1 MKATSKQLLLC
12 LRDDSQNVSDFIG
25 KNPDFLEN
33 ENKSLS
39 VIVLRNIFFFHNK
52 SFSNIDL
59 ETQTKKFM
67 WIKNMLQSFYN
78 TLIAEEDDKS
88 TYENLNQLFSIHYNK
103 IKENFGEF
111 INSLVQKKIKV
122 KYDLFSVLITFLSYL
137 NGNSKYINT
146 LYNITKNAEI
156 EKLKLF
162 YEEKNNKLL
171 LNVITDYCKLRKI
184 PILYSND
191 KIANVGL
198 FNIDLDELKCF
209 TEVCSMNESYKKL
222 VQTLFC
228 CFKNSKDLRDDRPEK
243 IRNFIEDIFAIF
255 NICLRKIEF
264 GDESGLLDI
273 YGAIYNKS
281 FEYSSKDYN
290 ETYID
295 FVIHYIT
302 KYKLSA
308 EDFFHFFLNGL
319 LEGKFITT
327 FINLNLKEFNDNIN
341 EKKTIQLLIAK
352 MTKRKKKNKTKKKA
366 VVDSNYINISD
377 KKEEV
382 KLSEISIIKKEEEK
396 SQTKDEKK
404 DNIIIETEQK
414 LGDNLTEN
422 IGEYLTKKNSE
433 KNENEKNEIQKTTP
447 KNESKPLN
455 EEMSLKLEK
464 LENEIILLK
473 EQNKELVTQ
482 VNDLTKKNE
491 DLTGQF
497 KDLYE
502 EYSFLIDDNSKKDI
516 QIKKLYQDINEINK
530 KLEIIS
536 FRDLSKKI
544 LDNML
549 QFVQERDKNIF
560 QGISK
565 RKKKIEIL
573 NKNYEYKNI
582 EFMRKPISEIAEKY
596 YYSNIL
602 SHVPKIVSI
611 INGKPFGMLKDLIGD
626 VSKRFYKIIID
637 SKSDD
642 VFNFIQDK
650 LNIKK
655 EIDTLYK

>member
-455 EEMSLKLEK
+455 EEMSLKIEK